1 VEAWHAYAAGGT
13 GALTLAAIMGRWLF
27 SAFNGKAD
35 KKKVD
40 DMDAEL
46 KEKLDRS
53 TGQILFE
60 QIKEQGRDITGLK
73 VDTAAMKIQVENIEG
88 GVVRIDDKI
97 GRALNRS

>member
-1 VEAWHAYAAGGT
+1 MEAWHAYAMGGT

-46 KEKLDRS
+46 KNKLDRS
-53 TGQILFE
+53 TGKILFDKVE
-60 QIKEQGRDITGLK
+60 KHGEDISALKENTAVTRTK
-73 VDTAAMKIQVENIEG
+73 VESIEG
-88 GVVRIDDKI
+88 TVDRIEDKI
-97 GRALNRS
+97 GRALNNR